1 LGCYKPNN
9 IHAKIRVI
17 IRFSAWP
24 TMYSWTGLPPDI
36 WVFRL
41 LKSVSR
47 PMLRKAMAK
56 RKVRML
62 AVNFRVSVSRVSP
75 IVGRIIKD
83 ENNERKTNPSINFGN
98 LYQIWMNPGFSFF
111 VVSIF
116 VTHMKAITKAIN
128 AIMTFCI
135 SFITVAT
142 SIACSP
148 SNSPAATT
156 APVESTVPPIH
167 APPTR

>member
-1 LGCYKPNN
+1 
-9 IHAKIRVI
+9 
-17 IRFSAWP
+17 
-24 TMYSWTGLPPDI
+24 MPPDI
-36 WVFRL
+36 WVFRV

-62 AVNFRVSVSRVSP
+62 EVNFRVSVSRVSP
-75 IVGRIIKD
+75 IVGSRIKD

-98 LYQIWMNPGFSFF
+98 LYQIWINPGFSVFF
-111 VVSIF
+111 LSIV
-116 VTHMKAITKAIN
+116 VTHMKAITKAIK

-148 SNSPAATT
+148 SSSPAATT

-167 APPTR
+167 APPTK